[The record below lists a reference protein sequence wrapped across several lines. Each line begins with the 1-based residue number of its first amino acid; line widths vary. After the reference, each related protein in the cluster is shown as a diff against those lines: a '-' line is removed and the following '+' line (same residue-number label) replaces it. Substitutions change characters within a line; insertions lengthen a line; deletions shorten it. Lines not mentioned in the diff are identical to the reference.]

1 MVLPPCTDQGT
12 NPYQGLVL
20 PLKLQ
25 EQFNLKAIFAYYCHI
40 ILLGYKQF
48 ERKLMKIYTKIASN
62 KYIKLIWKV
71 AFKLKGKI

>member
-1 MVLPPCTDQGT
+1 MTCFTIKTIGAIQ
-12 NPYQGLVL
+12 
-20 PLKLQ
+20 LKSY
-25 EQFNLKAIFAYYCHI
+25 FAYYCHI

-62 KYIKLIWKV
+62 KYNKLIWKV